1 MKTLKYLTI
10 IFASIIAIAACDRY
24 LDQDPYQEISEE
36 MSLSTDRNVQA
47 VLVGAYAAMNNQN
60 LYGGLIQTISELLAG
75 DGEIQFVGTYSGLR
89 QIFNKETLVSSNENA
104 RATWLQAYRLINICN
119 NVLSALD
126 VVNQGN
132 KARVEGEARFLRA
145 LIYFDLVRLYG
156 NKTYIDGDTDNNQDL
171 GVPLSLNP
179 TRGNPNAFKIPR
191 ATIQQVYDA
200 VIEDLTKAANLLPLT
215 NNYYAT
221 KGAAQAL
228 LARVYLQM
236 QKYALARDYA
246 DSVIR
251 SEQYSLVPNYA
262 DVFNQNEKT
271 TEDIFVNKFT
281 PQTRFSAMTEYWSV
295 PQYGGRDGDI
305 DILNGHLNLYPTGD
319 TRRALFFNGNGAMR
333 SGKWNNQYGT
343 VVIIRLAEMYLIRA
357 EANFRLGTAIGDTP
371 LNDINLICQRAG
383 LGPNYYTTITLSDI
397 LLQRRLELAHEG
409 HKLHDVKR
417 LRMNV
422 GTRPYDH
429 PKLTLP
435 IPAREIQAYLPV
447 VLVQNSGY

>member
-1 MKTLKYLTI
+1 MKTLKYLTLL
-10 IFASIIAIAACDRY
+10 FASIIALTACDRY
-24 LDQDPYQEISEE
+24 LDQDPYQEISED
-36 MSLSTDRNVQA
+36 MALSSDRNVQA
-47 VLVGAYAAMNNQN
+47 VLVGAYAAMNDQN

-89 QIFNKETLVSSNENA
+89 QIFNKESLVSSNENA
-104 RATWLQAYRLINICN
+104 RATWMQAYRVINICN

-126 VVNQGN
+126 VVNQSN

-145 LIYFDLVRLYG
+145 LLYFDLVRLYG
-156 NKTYIDGDTDNNQDL
+156 NATYIAGNSVNNNSL
-171 GVPLSLNP
+171 GVPLSFNP
-179 TRGNPNAFKIPR
+179 TRGNPEAFKIPR
-191 ATIQQVYDA
+191 ATIQEVYDA
-200 VIEDLTKAANLLPLT
+200 ILEDLTEAARLLPET
-215 NNYYAT
+215 NGYYAT

-236 QKYALARDYA
+236 QQYKQARDYA

-251 SEQYSLVPNYA
+251 SGRYSLVPTYA
-262 DVFNQNEKT
+262 GVFNQNEKT
-271 TEDIFVNKFT
+271 SEDIFVNKFT
-281 PQTRFSAMTEYWSV
+281 PQTRFSAMTEYWSI

-305 DILNGHLNLYPTGD
+305 DILNGHLNLYPSGD
-319 TRRALFFNGNGAMR
+319 ARRALFFVGNGAWR

-343 VVIIRLAEMYLIRA
+343 VVILRLAEMYLIRA
-357 EANFRLGTAIGDTP
+357 EANFRLGTDVGDTP
-371 LNDINLICQRAG
+371 LNDINRICERAG
-383 LGPNYYTTITLSDI
+383 LGADYYTTITLDDI

-417 LRMNV
+417 LQLNV
-422 GTRPYDH
+422 GSRPYND

-447 VLVQNSGY
+447 VLIQNTGY